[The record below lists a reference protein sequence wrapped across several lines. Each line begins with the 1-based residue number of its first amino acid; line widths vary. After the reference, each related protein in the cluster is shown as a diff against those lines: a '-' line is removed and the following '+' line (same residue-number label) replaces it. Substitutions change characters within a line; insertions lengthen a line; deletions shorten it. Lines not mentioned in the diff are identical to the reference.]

1 MNINSSHNI
10 FKYSLY
16 SISAHLSLIFVA
28 IILTKLFVFDKKSE
42 NINLKLIQTSVRVD
56 IVEMPKYT
64 IKELKTMAPPS
75 VKKKKVIVNKRP
87 KSLNKNPVKFKKKAR
102 KKTRNDF
109 LSMLSSM
116 GQLETTKIKK
126 KNNALDSHRSD
137 LKKLLLAGNKIS
149 EARALYGKESDVD
162 NSIFSI
168 YISVL
173 PDHVRPNWKLPSYLA
188 DKDFKCRIQVFLKEN
203 GELQHLEIFESSGNL
218 EYDKRAIEAVKK
230 SSPFDQVPKEISERA
245 YKGDIILGFPL

>member
-1 MNINSSHNI
+1 
-10 FKYSLY
+10 
-16 SISAHLSLIFVA
+16 
-28 IILTKLFVFDKKSE
+28 
-42 NINLKLIQTSVRVD
+42 
-56 IVEMPKYT
+56 MPKYT

-75 VKKKKVIVNKRP
+75 VKKEKIIVKKRP
-87 KSLNKNPVKFKKKAR
+87 KSLNKNPIKFKKNVK

-116 GQLETTKIKK
+116 GQLKKTKIKHK
-126 KNNALDSHRSD
+126 KNALDSHRGD

-149 EARALYGKESDVD
+149 EGRALYGQESDID
-162 NSIFSI
+162 NSIFSS
-168 YISVL
+168 YIRIL

-188 DKDFKCRIQVFLKEN
+188 DKDFKCRVQVFLKGN

-230 SSPFDQVPKEISERA
+230 SSPFDHIPNEIIDRA
-245 YKGDIILGFPL
+245 SKGDIILGFPL

>member
-1 MNINSSHNI
+1 MIRS
-10 FKYSLY
+10 
-16 SISAHLSLIFVA
+16 
-28 IILTKLFVFDKKSE
+28 
-42 NINLKLIQTSVRVD
+42 SVRVD

-64 IKELKTMAPPS
+64 LKELKRMKPPS
-75 VKKKKVIVNKRP
+75 VRKEKKIVRKTP
-87 KSLNKNPVKFKKKAR
+87 KSLNNNPIKFKKQVK

-116 GQLETTKIKK
+116 GQLKKTKIKNK
-126 KNNALDSHRSD
+126 KNTLDSHRGNI
-137 LKKLLLAGNKIS
+137 KKLLLAGNKIS
-149 EARALYGKESDVD
+149 EGRALYGKESDMD
-162 NSIFSI
+162 NSIFSS
-168 YISVL
+168 YISIL

-188 DKDFKCRIQVFLKEN
+188 DKDFKCRVQVFLKEN

-230 SSPFDQVPKEISERA
+230 SSPFDQIPKEISDRA